1 MNDFEPPTSPIEPPP
16 PLPGPS
22 LPDSNYSLYNPE
34 ILSLIID
41 IAIAALPICVALA
54 GMNALYRFF
63 SRDEG

>member
-1 MNDFEPPTSPIEPPP
+1 MNTIPPPGTPIEPGIPP
-16 PLPGPS
+16 VVEE
-22 LPDSNYSLYNPE
+22 SLYNPE

-63 SRDEG
+63 SRDDG

>member
-1 MNDFEPPTSPIEPPP
+1 MESNEITCLFDCDIDY
-16 PLPGPS
+16 GPS
-22 LPDSNYSLYNPE
+22 SPDPNYSLYNPE

-63 SRDEG
+63 SRDDG

>member
-1 MNDFEPPTSPIEPPP
+1 MNSLPPSPTNPVDPPM
-16 PLPGPS
+16 LPGPMPPGS
-22 LPDSNYSLYNPE
+22 EGALYNPE

>member
-1 MNDFEPPTSPIEPPP
+1 MEPIQ
-16 PLPGPS
+16 PGPINPVPIQPGPVTPS
-22 LPDSNYSLYNPE
+22 VEEPLYNPE

-63 SRDEG
+63 SRDDG